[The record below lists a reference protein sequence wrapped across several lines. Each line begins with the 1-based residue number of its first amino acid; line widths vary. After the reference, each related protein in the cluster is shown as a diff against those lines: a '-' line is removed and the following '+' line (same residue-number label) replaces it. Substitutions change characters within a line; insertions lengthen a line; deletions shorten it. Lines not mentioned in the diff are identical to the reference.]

1 MAWGH
6 PTVGL
11 FPYVSARPHEVHT
24 EERLGRGSNAV
35 ELVIVKV
42 VRGVDCVV
50 GLKSRNSILFVFSFL
65 RRFTWFMEPIS
76 QKKIFSFRICHVCA
90 VTDEN
95 RNILYKPLSR

>member
-11 FPYVSARPHEVHT
+11 FPYVSARPHEIHT
-24 EERLGRGSNAV
+24 EERLGRGSNTV

-50 GLKSRNSILFVFSFL
+50 GLKSRNSILLFFSFL
-65 RRFTWFMEPIS
+65 RRFTWFMKPIS
-76 QKKIFSFRICHVCA
+76 KKKSFLLGYVMYVQLQMKTGI
-90 VTDEN
+90 
-95 RNILYKPLSR
+95 YKPLSR